1 LLREAVGLKRKEVQM
16 RKINAWL
23 FVTLDSVIEA
33 PEKWVMADDDMFEA
47 IEADYAKSDALLL
60 GRRTY
65 ETFAASWPERGSD
78 VPNADWMNNTRK
90 YVAST
95 TLKSPEWN
103 NSTVIEGDVSEAV
116 ARLKLEDGKDI
127 MVNGSGALVRTLMR
141 NHLLDELRLF
151 LHPVVVGSG
160 RRLFDDESDSVELA
174 LVGLHAYE
182 NGVISLTYKPTGAS
196 DTDSTVREAQ

>member
-1 LLREAVGLKRKEVQM
+1 MA

-23 FVTLDSVIEA
+23 YVTLDSVIEA
-33 PEKWVMADDDMFEA
+33 PENWVIADDDMFA
-47 IEADYAKSDALLL
+47 ANEADYAKSDALLL

-65 ETFAASWPERGSD
+65 ETFAASWPKRGSE
-78 VPNADWMNNTRK
+78 VPNADWMNNTPK

-95 TLKSPEWN
+95 TLESPEWN
-103 NSTVIEGDVSEAV
+103 NSTVIEGDVAEAV
-116 ARLKLEDGKDI
+116 ARLKQEDGKDI

-151 LHPVVVGSG
+151 VHPVVVGSG
-160 RRLFDDESDSVELA
+160 RRLFDDQSDPVEFA
-174 LVGLHAYE
+174 LVDSHAYD

-196 DTDSTVREAQ
+196 DTDSTVREA

>member
-1 LLREAVGLKRKEVQM
+1 M
-16 RKINAWL
+16 RKLNAWL

-33 PEKWVMADDDMFEA
+33 PEKWVIADDDMFGA
-47 IEADYAKSDALLL
+47 MEADYAKSDALLL

-65 ETFAASWPERGSD
+65 ETFAASWPERGSE

-103 NSTVIEGDVSEAV
+103 NTTVIKGDVAEAV
-116 ARLKLEDGKDI
+116 ARLKQEDGKDI
-127 MVNGSGALVRTLMR
+127 AVNGSGTLVLSLMR
-141 NHLLDELRLF
+141 DHLLDELRLF

-160 RRLFDDESDSVELA
+160 RRLFDDQSDPVEFA
-174 LVGLHAYE
+174 LVDSHAYD

-196 DTDSTVREAQ
+196 DTDPAVREAH

>member
-1 LLREAVGLKRKEVQM
+1 M

-33 PEKWVMADDDMFEA
+33 PEEWVMADDDMFGA

-65 ETFAASWPERGSD
+65 ETFAASWPERGSE

-90 YVAST
+90 YEVST
-95 TLKSPEWN
+95 TLESPEWN
-103 NSTVIEGDVSEAV
+103 NSTVIEGDVAEAV

-151 LHPVVVGSG
+151 VHPVVVGSG
-160 RRLFDDESDSVELA
+160 RRLFDDQSDPVEFA
-174 LVGLHAYE
+174 LVDSHAYD

-196 DTDSTVREAQ
+196 DTDSTVREAR